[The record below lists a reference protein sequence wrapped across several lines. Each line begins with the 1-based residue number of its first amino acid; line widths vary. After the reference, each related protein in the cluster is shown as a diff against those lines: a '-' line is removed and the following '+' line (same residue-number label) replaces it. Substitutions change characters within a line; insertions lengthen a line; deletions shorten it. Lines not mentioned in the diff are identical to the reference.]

1 MSKLD
6 KLKKDYENI
15 EIPEELDKIVR
26 ASIREAKKGRT
37 KKRPVFRN
45 SFIGV
50 AAAAALFIGSINVS
64 PAFAKSMVNVPIL
77 GSIVEVFTVQQ
88 LTVDEGTYQADV
100 TTPGITGLENEDLQA
115 ALNEKYAKENKEL
128 FEQFEKEI
136 AELKK
141 AGGGH
146 LGVDAGYEVMTDNDR
161 ILSIMRYQVNTVG
174 SSSTTMRYDTIDKI
188 DNVLITLPSLF
199 KDDSYIEAINA
210 YIASEMERQMA
221 EDEMISY
228 FTDNEYGEGF
238 TTIRPDQNFYITDEQ
253 KLVISFDKYEVA
265 PGYMGVVTFE
275 IPTKIVKDLLVSDV
289 YIR

>member
-1 MSKLD
+1 MSKMD
-6 KLKKDYENI
+6 KLKNDYENI
-15 EIPEELDKIVR
+15 EIPEELDRFVR
-26 ASIREAKKGRT
+26 ASIHEAQMKRK

-45 SFIGV
+45 SLIVV
-50 AAAAALFIGSINVS
+50 AAAAALFIGSVNVS
-64 PAFAKSMVNVPIL
+64 PAFAKSMVNMPLL

-88 LTVDEGTYQADV
+88 LSVDEGTYQADV
-100 TTPGITGLENEDLQA
+100 ATPVITGLENEELQA
-115 ALNEKYAKENKEL
+115 SLNGKYAEENKEL

-146 LGVDAGYEVMTDNDR
+146 LGVDAGYEVLTDNDR

-174 SSSTTMRYDTIDKI
+174 SSSTTMSYDTIDKV
-188 DNVLITLPSLF
+188 DKVLITLPSLF
-199 KDDSYIEAINA
+199 KDDSYIEAINS
-210 YIASEMERQMA
+210 YIADEMERQMS

-228 FTDNEYGEGF
+228 FINDEYAEGF
-238 TTIRPDQNFYITDEQ
+238 TTINPDQAFYITDDQ

-275 IPTKIVKDLLVSDV
+275 IPTEVVKNLLVGDV

>member
-1 MSKLD
+1 MSNLD
-6 KLKKDYENI
+6 KLKDDYENI
-15 EIPEELDKIVR
+15 EIPEELDRVVR
-26 ASIREAKKGRT
+26 ASIHEAKMKR
-37 KKRPVFRN
+37 KKKWPVFRN
-45 SFIGV
+45 SLIGV
-50 AAAAALFIGSINVS
+50 AAAAVLFVGGINVS
-64 PAFAKSMVNVPIL
+64 PAFAKSMADVPVL

-88 LTVDEGTYQADV
+88 FTIDEGTYQADV
-100 TTPGITGLENEDLQA
+100 STPIITGLEDDELQA

-136 AELKK
+136 AELKED
-141 AGGGH
+141 GGGH
-146 LGVDAGYEVMTDNDR
+146 LGVDAGYEVLTDNDR

-174 SSSTTMRYDTIDKI
+174 SSSTTMRYDTIDKV

-210 YIASEMERQMA
+210 YIAEEMERQMA
-221 EDEMISY
+221 TDEMISY

-238 TTIRPDQNFYITDEQ
+238 TTIKPDQNFYITDDQ

-275 IPTKIVKDLLVSDV
+275 IPTSVVKDLLVSDV

>member
-1 MSKLD
+1 MSKMD
-6 KLKKDYENI
+6 KLKKDYEDI
-15 EIPEELDKIVR
+15 DIPEELDSIVK
-26 ASIREAKKGRT
+26 ASIQEAKRKRI

-50 AAAAALFIGSINVS
+50 AAAAAIFIGSINVS

-100 TTPGITGLENEDLQA
+100 STPGITGLEDEELQA
-115 ALNEKYAKENKEL
+115 TLNEKYAVENKEL
-128 FEQFEKEI
+128 FEKFEKEI
-136 AELKK
+136 AELKE

-146 LGVDAGYEVMTDNDR
+146 LGVDAGYEVLTDNDR

-174 SSSTTMRYDTIDKI
+174 SSSTTMSYDTIDKI

-199 KDDSYIEAINA
+199 KDDSYIEAINT
-210 YIASEMERQMA
+210 YIAGEMERQMA

-228 FTDNEYGEGF
+228 FINDEYAEGF
-238 TTIRPDQNFYITDEQ
+238 TTIKPDQNFYITDDQ
-253 KLVISFDKYEVA
+253 KLVLSFDKYEVA

-275 IPTKIVKDLLVSDV
+275 IPTDIVKDLLVSDV

>member
-1 MSKLD
+1 MSKMD

-15 EIPEELDKIVR
+15 DIPEELDGIVR
-26 ASIREAKKGRT
+26 ASISEEKMKRK

-45 SFIGV
+45 SLIGV
-50 AAAAALFIGSINVS
+50 AAAAILFVGSINVS

-77 GSIVEVFTVQQ
+77 GSIVEVFTVKQ
-88 LTVDEGTYQADV
+88 LTVDEGTYQADLSIPV
-100 TTPGITGLENEDLQA
+100 ITGLDNEELQA
-115 ALNEKYAKENKEL
+115 ALNEKYMEENREL

-141 AGGGH
+141 VGGGH
-146 LGVDAGYEVMTDNDR
+146 LGVDAGYEVITDNDQ

-174 SSSTTMRYDTIDKI
+174 SSSTTMRYDTIDKV

-199 KDDSYIEAINA
+199 KDDSYIDAINA
-210 YIASEMERQMA
+210 YIEGEMERQMA
-221 EDEMISY
+221 ADEMISY
-228 FTDNEYGEGF
+228 FTENEYGEGF
-238 TTIRPDQNFYITDEQ
+238 ATIRSDQNFYITNDQ
-253 KLVISFDKYEVA
+253 QLVISFDKYEVA

-275 IPTKIVKDLLVSDV
+275 IPTEVVKKLLVSDV